1 MKKLLGIVVLG
12 LILVNINFI
21 NYSFAGDK
29 FWKSDSWKNIER
41 MNRENRKQRALEDE
55 IRKQGSEDISEYWS
69 LTTVGPKSA
78 REAIDMFFEGKRLD
92 PIEGVWRVSK
102 WGTVAITKFESK
114 YRVYNVNVN
123 VSDENGTWGGTLTK
137 TINPKVFEYFVRITW
152 GSSGDYTY
160 KTAPGQITLINN
172 NSAREKIFKHAANP
186 VSTLTR
192 IWPEELLAW
201 NNSIKTVKKTSN
213 NSSGKNIL
221 TEQLKALNKLYKEGV
236 LTDEEFSQAKQKL
249 LN

>member
-1 MKKLLGIVVLG
+1 MKKLLGIIVLG

-29 FWKSDSWKNIER
+29 FWKSDSWKNIQR

-69 LTTVGPKSA
+69 LTTVGPKSV
-78 REAIDMFFEGKRLD
+78 REAINMFFEGKKLD
-92 PIEGVWRVSK
+92 PIEGVWSVSD

-114 YRVYNVNVN
+114 YRVYNINVDI
-123 VSDENGTWGGTLTK
+123 SDENGTWGGTLTK
-137 TINPKVFEYFVRITW
+137 TINPKIFEYFVRINW
-152 GSSGDYTY
+152 GKSGDYTY
-160 KTAPGQITLINN
+160 KTAPAQITLINN
-172 NSAREKIFKHAANP
+172 NFANEKVFKHAANP
-186 VSTLTR
+186 TSSLKR

-201 NNSIKTVKKTSN
+201 NKSIKTVVDDT
-213 NSSGKNIL
+213 SGKNIL